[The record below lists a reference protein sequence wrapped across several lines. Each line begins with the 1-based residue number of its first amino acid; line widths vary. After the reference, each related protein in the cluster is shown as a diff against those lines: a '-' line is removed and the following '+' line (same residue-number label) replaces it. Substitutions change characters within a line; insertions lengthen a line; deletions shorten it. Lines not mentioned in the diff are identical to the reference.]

1 MKYQKLV
8 FMKTSFTKVLYGI
21 LGLVTA
27 YYYYVH
33 LKHTINFP
41 VNDEYRTISTVIVDY
56 FHAPGFWDKLKVLL
70 VNENESLQLFLKL
83 ANIFFYHVTG
93 TVRYDFLGYIGQFSL
108 LGFPLAVYGMNRNS
122 KTLWF
127 DLGMTILVIF
137 NLQYYVLS
145 FRHDTAFYYHVGL
158 FGVLFSLYFW
168 VQKKYLPAAL
178 FFLLGIFNNT
188 SSVLVLP
195 VFVLDYIVSSTRIEK
210 KYLIAGGAGFLGV
223 LAVFYFLNPY
233 LFYLPEGLG
242 VTLKAF
248 LILMGNVVEFK
259 FGHVSEKPYLVIGA
273 LYLAFTLATFVY
285 YFFFYKQK
293 SKKGQFYA
301 LLALYFFISIVA
313 IALKRSFLYHYLHT
327 LLDHRYKIFTFPLLL
342 FLLLLWN
349 EMKGAK
355 LWLRGTVLAAFLA
368 YNILCAFRAQ
378 DLVRFYDQAIRLNSV
393 SVPEGYDMMGPVHLN
408 FAVRIYGELDSLGLA
423 PRTDPGG
430 KRLYDFMRSAKVDGS
445 EPAWEAEV
453 DVSRIFDSDRY
464 HTIQRVIGK
473 AERKA
478 SWLFLKSDEHT
489 FLFPIDFYYPRSF
502 SEFVRRGEYCNEQ
515 FQSAMFLSVLEKGEY
530 HFGLV
535 SEEKDGSYR
544 IQVHP
549 KKTVIDDRALN
560 LTDEFPEESG
570 SHVQ

>member
-1 MKYQKLV
+1 MKLS
-8 FMKTSFTKVLYGI
+8 TSLTKVLYGI
-21 LGLVTA
+21 LAFITG

-33 LKHTINFP
+33 LKHAINFP
-41 VNDEYRTISTVIVDY
+41 VNDEYRTISTVMVDY
-56 FHAPGFWDKLKVLL
+56 LRAPGFWDKLKVLL

-83 ANIFFYHVTG
+83 TNIFFYHVTG
-93 TVRYDFLGYIGQFSL
+93 EVRYDFLGYIGQFIL
-108 LGFPLAVYGMNRNS
+108 LGFPLAVYRMNRNS
-122 KTLWF
+122 ETLWF

-158 FGVLFSLYFW
+158 FGVLFSVYFW
-168 VQKKYLPAAL
+168 VQKKFGAAVL

-195 VFVLDYIVSSTRIEK
+195 VFVLDYIVSSTRIRK
-210 KYLIAGGAGFLGV
+210 KYLVAGSVGFLGV

-233 LFYLPEGLG
+233 LFYLPEGLA
-242 VTLKAF
+242 VTVKAF
-248 LILMGNVVEFK
+248 LILLGNLVEFR
-259 FGHVSEKPYLVIGA
+259 FGIVSEKPYLVIGA
-273 LYLAFTLATFVY
+273 LNLVFILCSFIY

-301 LLALYFFISIVA
+301 LLALYFFVSLVA
-313 IALKRSFLYHYLHT
+313 IALKRSFLYHYLSN
-327 LLDHRYKIFTFPLLL
+327 LLDHRYKMFSFPLLL

-349 EMKGAK
+349 EMKSVKPWLKGA
-355 LWLRGTVLAAFLA
+355 VLVAFLG
-368 YNILCAFRAQ
+368 YNVLCAFRAQ

-393 SVPEGYDMMGPVHLN
+393 SVPRGYDMMGPVHIN

-423 PRTDPGG
+423 PLTDPGAA
-430 KRLYDFMRSAKVDGS
+430 RLYDHMRSVKLDGS
-445 EPAWEAEV
+445 EPVWQADV
-453 DVSRIFDSDRY
+453 DVSRIFDSGRY
-464 HTIQRVIGK
+464 HTIQRVIG
-473 AERKA
+473 ESDRRA

-502 SEFVRRGEYCNEQ
+502 PDFVRHLDYCNEQ
-515 FQSAMFLSVLEKGEY
+515 FQSAMFLSVLEKGAY

-544 IQVHP
+544 IRVHP
-549 KKTVIDDRALN
+549 QKTVIDDKALN
-560 LTDEFPEESG
+560 LVDEFPELPDTG
-570 SHVQ
+570 GK